1 MRDIRSRESGASSSQ
16 TGISL
21 LDVEGGNSPGYSAKN
36 YAGNKHAPNPMASV
50 SGAALLGTLGLGSGA
65 GSGAGAQQA
74 FGAHVERLALLLK
87 RNLFGSN
94 KSNAATVSAAVFGAT
109 LLVSL
114 RVSFAVTFVLL
125 ACAGSFAFAAFL
137 ATWVLDK
144 DEGSPEMRDIS
155 DAIRQ
160 GADGFFRVQYGLIGK
175 LAGAAAGAIFLVY
188 SFRRLTDAQV
198 SAGVT
203 RGSFALL
210 TTVAFALGAGCSA
223 LSGYV
228 GMWVSVRANVRVAG
242 AARRSSREAL
252 LVALRAGGFAAILVV
267 ASATAGV
274 ASLYALFAWL
284 YGVSSAEGGTNAA
297 ASASIHDI
305 PLMLVGYGFGAS
317 FVALFAQ
324 LGGGIYTKAADVGAD
339 LVGKVEAGI
348 PEDDPRNPAVIADLV
363 GDNVGDCSA
372 RGADLFESI
381 AAEVISA
388 MILGGSMA
396 RRAGLPA
403 SVASGFVAFPLVV
416 HAVDCVVTALG
427 ILSVSASPPRDSVNE
442 DPYETLKGG
451 YHVALG
457 LSMASFLFAAR
468 FMLASATAPGA
479 WFRFFQCGAI
489 GAAAAYAFVFIAQY
503 YTDYKYPPV
512 RVIAAAS
519 TTGHGTNI
527 IAGVAAGMESVAAP
541 ALVISVAVVA
551 AYWRGQTAGLV
562 DAATGEPIGGLF
574 GTAVATMGML
584 STAAYVL
591 TMDVFGPIADNAGGI
606 VEMSDQPETTRE
618 ITDALDAVGNTT
630 KATTKGYAIGSAA
643 LASFLLFSA
652 FMDEV
657 EAFTGKSFQTV
668 DIAVPEVFIGGLL
681 GSTLVYLFTSF
692 ACAAVGRSA
701 QEVVVEVR
709 RQFTEKPGI
718 MTRECKPDYSRCVAI
733 VAESALREMLKP
745 GLLAV
750 CGPVVIGVAFRMVGR
765 ATGQEL
771 LGAKAVAGMLMFATV
786 AGILMALF
794 LNTAGG
800 AWDNAKKFVETGAH
814 GGKNSEA
821 HKAAVTGDTV
831 GDPFKDTAGP
841 SIHVLIKML
850 ATITLVMAP
859 VFLD

>member
-36 YAGNKHAPNPMASV
+36 YAGKHAPNPMASV
-50 SGAALLGTLGLGSGA
+50 SGAALLGTLGIGSGA

-160 GADGFFRVQYGLIGK
+160 GADGFFRVQYGLIAR
-175 LAGAAAGAIFLVY
+175 LAFGAAGAIFLVY
-188 SFRRLTDAQV
+188 SFRRLTNAQV
-198 SAGVT
+198 AAGVT
-203 RGSFALL
+203 RGSFACL
-210 TTVAFALGAGCSA
+210 TTVAFVLGAGCSA

-228 GMWVSVRANVRVAG
+228 GMWVSVRANARVAG

-274 ASLYALFAWL
+274 ASLYAVFAWL
-284 YGVSSAEGGTNAA
+284 YGVSSSGPKETPSGTENVVDG
-297 ASASIHDI
+297 ASVHDV

-396 RRAGLPA
+396 RRAGLPT
-403 SVASGFVAFPLVV
+403 SVASGFIAFPLVV
-416 HAVDCVVTALG
+416 HALDCVVTAFG
-427 ILSVSASPPRDSVNE
+427 ILSVSASAPPRGDENAE
-442 DPYETLKGG
+442 DPYEVLKGG

-457 LSMASFLFAAR
+457 LSMACFFVAAR

-479 WFRFFQCGAI
+479 WFCFFQCGVI
-489 GAAAAYAFVFIAQY
+489 GAAATQFQTPSGAAESAWWNGKDICERRRHIA
-503 YTDYKYPPV
+503 
-512 RVIAAAS
+512 S
-519 TTGHGTNI
+519 
-527 IAGVAAGMESVAAP
+527 
-541 ALVISVAVVA
+541 
-551 AYWRGQTAGLV
+551 
-562 DAATGEPIGGLF
+562 
-574 GTAVATMGML
+574 
-584 STAAYVL
+584 
-591 TMDVFGPIADNAGGI
+591 AGGI
-606 VEMSDQPETTRE
+606 
-618 ITDALDAVGNTT
+618 
-630 KATTKGYAIGSAA
+630 
-643 LASFLLFSA
+643 
-652 FMDEV
+652 
-657 EAFTGKSFQTV
+657 
-668 DIAVPEVFIGGLL
+668 
-681 GSTLVYLFTSF
+681 
-692 ACAAVGRSA
+692 
-701 QEVVVEVR
+701 
-709 RQFTEKPGI
+709 
-718 MTRECKPDYSRCVAI
+718 
-733 VAESALREMLKP
+733 
-745 GLLAV
+745 
-750 CGPVVIGVAFRMVGR
+750 
-765 ATGQEL
+765 
-771 LGAKAVAGMLMFATV
+771 
-786 AGILMALF
+786 
-794 LNTAGG
+794 
-800 AWDNAKKFVETGAH
+800 
-814 GGKNSEA
+814 
-821 HKAAVTGDTV
+821 
-831 GDPFKDTAGP
+831 
-841 SIHVLIKML
+841 
-850 ATITLVMAP
+850 
-859 VFLD
+859 

>member
-1 MRDIRSRESGASSSQ
+1 M
-16 TGISL
+16 
-21 LDVEGGNSPGYSAKN
+21 
-36 YAGNKHAPNPMASV
+36 
-50 SGAALLGTLGLGSGA
+50 
-65 GSGAGAQQA
+65 
-74 FGAHVERLALLLK
+74 
-87 RNLFGSN
+87 
-94 KSNAATVSAAVFGAT
+94 
-109 LLVSL
+109 
-114 RVSFAVTFVLL
+114 
-125 ACAGSFAFAAFL
+125 
-137 ATWVLDK
+137 
-144 DEGSPEMRDIS
+144 
-155 DAIRQ
+155 
-160 GADGFFRVQYGLIGK
+160 
-175 LAGAAAGAIFLVY
+175 
-188 SFRRLTDAQV
+188 
-198 SAGVT
+198 
-203 RGSFALL
+203 
-210 TTVAFALGAGCSA
+210 
-223 LSGYV
+223 
-228 GMWVSVRANVRVAG
+228 
-242 AARRSSREAL
+242 
-252 LVALRAGGFAAILVV
+252 
-267 ASATAGV
+267 
-274 ASLYALFAWL
+274 
-284 YGVSSAEGGTNAA
+284 
-297 ASASIHDI
+297 
-305 PLMLVGYGFGAS
+305 
-317 FVALFAQ
+317 
-324 LGGGIYTKAADVGAD
+324 
-339 LVGKVEAGI
+339 
-348 PEDDPRNPAVIADLV
+348 
-363 GDNVGDCSA
+363 
-372 RGADLFESI
+372 
-381 AAEVISA
+381 
-388 MILGGSMA
+388 
-396 RRAGLPA
+396 
-403 SVASGFVAFPLVV
+403 
-416 HAVDCVVTALG
+416 
-427 ILSVSASPPRDSVNE
+427 
-442 DPYETLKGG
+442 
-451 YHVALG
+451 ALG
-457 LSMASFLFAAR
+457 LSMACFFVAAR

-479 WFRFFQCGAI
+479 WFCFFQCGVI
-489 GAAAAYAFVFIAQY
+489 GAAAAYAFVFIARY

-519 TTGHGTNI
+519 ATGHGTNI
-527 IAGVAAGMESVAAP
+527 IAGVAVGMESVAAP
-541 ALVISVAVVA
+541 VLVISVAVVA

-562 DAATGEPIGGLF
+562 DAATGDAIGGLF

-606 VEMSDQPETTRE
+606 VEMSDQPESVRDV
-618 ITDALDAVGNTT
+618 TDALDAVGNTT

-657 EAFTGKSFQTV
+657 EAFTGKPFQTV
-668 DIAVPEVFIGGLL
+668 DIAVPEVFVGGLL

-709 RQFTEKPGI
+709 RQFAEKPGI

-750 CGPVVIGVAFRMVGR
+750 FGPVVIGVAFRAVGA

-800 AWDNAKKFVETGAH
+800 AWDNAKKYVETGAH

>member
-1 MRDIRSRESGASSSQ
+1 
-16 TGISL
+16 
-21 LDVEGGNSPGYSAKN
+21 
-36 YAGNKHAPNPMASV
+36 
-50 SGAALLGTLGLGSGA
+50 
-65 GSGAGAQQA
+65 
-74 FGAHVERLALLLK
+74 
-87 RNLFGSN
+87 
-94 KSNAATVSAAVFGAT
+94 
-109 LLVSL
+109 
-114 RVSFAVTFVLL
+114 
-125 ACAGSFAFAAFL
+125 
-137 ATWVLDK
+137 
-144 DEGSPEMRDIS
+144 
-155 DAIRQ
+155 
-160 GADGFFRVQYGLIGK
+160 
-175 LAGAAAGAIFLVY
+175 
-188 SFRRLTDAQV
+188 
-198 SAGVT
+198 
-203 RGSFALL
+203 
-210 TTVAFALGAGCSA
+210 
-223 LSGYV
+223 
-228 GMWVSVRANVRVAG
+228 
-242 AARRSSREAL
+242 
-252 LVALRAGGFAAILVV
+252 
-267 ASATAGV
+267 
-274 ASLYALFAWL
+274 
-284 YGVSSAEGGTNAA
+284 
-297 ASASIHDI
+297 
-305 PLMLVGYGFGAS
+305 MLVGYGFGAS

-396 RRAGLPA
+396 RRAGLPNG
-403 SVASGFVAFPLVV
+403 VASGFVAFPLVV
-416 HAVDCVVTALG
+416 HALDCVVTAFG
-427 ILSVSASPPRDSVNE
+427 ILSVSGNMSGTNDQQ
-442 DPYETLKGG
+442 DPYEILKGG

-457 LSMASFLFAAR
+457 FSMAFFLVASR
-468 FMLASATAPGA
+468 FMLASVSAPGA
-479 WFRFFQCGAI
+479 WFCFFQCGLI
-489 GAAAAYAFVFIAQY
+489 GMGAAYAFVFIAQY

-512 RVIAAAS
+512 RLIAAAS

-527 IAGVAAGMESVAAP
+527 IAGVAVGMESVAAP
-541 ALVISVAVVA
+541 VLVISVAIVA

-562 DAATGEPIGGLF
+562 DAETNEAIGGLF

-606 VEMSDQPETTRE
+606 VEMSDQPESVRDV
-618 ITDALDAVGNTT
+618 TDALDAVGNTT

-657 EAFTGKSFQTV
+657 QAFTGKPFDVV
-668 DIAVPEVFIGGLL
+668 DIAVPEVFVAGLL
-681 GSTLVYLFTSF
+681 GSMLVYLFTSY

-709 RQFTEKPGI
+709 RQFAEKPGI

-733 VAESALREMLKP
+733 VAKSALREMLKP
-745 GLLAV
+745 GALAV
-750 CGPVVIGVAFRMVGR
+750 CGPVVIGVAFRMVGA